1 MNLRDVHAARLVAD
15 VGLGQP
21 VAYTDHEA
29 RLIATHEAGHAVVAH
44 IVAPQRRLEVLT
56 IIKRKDAL
64 GLLAHNDT
72 EDVYTRSRSELLSLI
87 QIAFGG
93 MVAEELFFGETSTGP
108 SSDLN
113 YATTVAAQMVGA
125 AGMVG
130 SLINLSA
137 VQGGAMSDT
146 NLVGRVIA
154 DGPSREAV
162 ERLLSEQQLV
172 ARRVLEQHRG
182 MLEALRDALLE
193 RHELVGTEILE
204 ILQPDVVD
212 VRLAERG
219 QARQSGPH

>member
-1 MNLRDVHAARLVAD
+1 MRDHIAALTTGYTPARLENLFDEALVEALRRGARAMSIRDVHAARLVAD

-21 VAYTDHEA
+21 VAYTDREA
-29 RLIATHEAGHAVVAH
+29 ELIATHEAGHAVVAH
-44 IVAPQRRLEVLT
+44 LVAPQRRLEVLT

-72 EDVYTRSRSELLSLI
+72 EDVYTRGRGELLSLI

-130 SLINLSA
+130 SLINLGA
-137 VQGGAMSDT
+137 VENGAMADT

-154 DGPSREAV
+154 DRPSREAV
-162 ERLLSEQQLV
+162 EELLAQQKAV
-172 ARRVLEQHRG
+172 AK
-182 MLEALRDALLE
+182 
-193 RHELVGTEILE
+193 
-204 ILQPDVVD
+204 DVVLQN
-212 VRLAERG
+212 R
-219 QARQSGPH
+219 